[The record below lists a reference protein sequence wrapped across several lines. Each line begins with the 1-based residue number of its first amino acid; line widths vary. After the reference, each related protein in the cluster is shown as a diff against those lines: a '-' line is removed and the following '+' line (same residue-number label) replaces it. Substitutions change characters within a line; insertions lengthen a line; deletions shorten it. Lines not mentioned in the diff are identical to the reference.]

1 MTKYYRIISTTG
13 QNSWAIC
20 QLIVVYVLLAAIS
33 LAPLVLHAQNIRQ
46 NPLLDKIEKDSNH
59 NFNFT
64 DSNYSGFNKK
74 NQVIH
79 IYSFHND
86 LVNPDEIV
94 TGIVIDSNTG
104 EPLSNVTI
112 WIEGTSIATQS
123 SMNGSFKI
131 TIPEN
136 HESGTL
142 SFRLVGFRQKNIP
155 LQEIT
160 SRQESIRNQN
170 LQNETIQIELT
181 PDIIRFEDIIVT
193 SSPTGSGISYQP
205 DRAFSGEEL
214 HRKRDITIGHM
225 LDGEPGVAMRSL
237 GPAPARP
244 VIRGLDGERILI
256 LENGERM
263 GDLSE
268 SAADHSVALD
278 PNATDR
284 LEIVRGPASL
294 LYGSSALGGVINLIT
309 SDIPQ
314 DWTTGLS
321 GSTSFSGA
329 SMNKM
334 GAFFG
339 RFGYGAQNH
348 ALNARFSIRGAGNM
362 STPAGYVPYTG
373 LSNMEGSVGYGFR
386 FGETLGGFNIMGMQS
401 AYGIPGNPADPSHVE
416 IRFDRIATQ
425 GKLEGIIPGFFDK
438 YQWKFHAAAFD
449 QQEVELSRTLFSL
462 PETESMSMESI
473 PLEYRQ
479 RSVSTTL
486 NLQHR
491 PIGILDRGVLGL
503 NVNGRILDVMGTD
516 AYTPGDQYLNV
527 ALFTFQEIPINS
539 IWWTQMG
546 VRFDYRTLGTRE
558 NSANPDID
566 GRNTNFN
573 VAGSVGLNI
582 KPFESLEMGFQLAK
596 AHRYPTV
603 EELFSDGAHL
613 GAGSYEIGDP
623 SLKTEHGIGLD
634 FFTRYEADWI
644 KMEIATFYTVI
655 RNFIRFQP
663 GGEIHGPSGFPVFR
677 YQSGDARLWGGEF
690 SALVQMSE
698 YWSVPLGSDFVH
710 GKNIGTIRTQSFSD
724 SEAQKTIP
732 QHWNKIPMNGTQNNH
747 EQPITQISKDTPLPM
762 MPPLRF
768 RLGTEVV
775 LGSSWIGSTLR
786 YVTTQNRVAPGED
799 PTNGYALVSFQA
811 GHRIDAS
818 GLHRIVF
825 RIDNALDTTYQDHLS
840 RIEDRG
846 NPMPGRNIT
855 LVYSYSF

>member
-1 MTKYYRIISTTG
+1 MVMQYMQHIVQGINRMHMVLKYMLLP
-13 QNSWAIC
+13 
-20 QLIVVYVLLAAIS
+20 QL
-33 LAPLVLHAQNIRQ
+33 
-46 NPLLDKIEKDSNH
+46 K
-59 NFNFT
+59 
-64 DSNYSGFNKK
+64 
-74 NQVIH
+74 
-79 IYSFHND
+79 
-86 LVNPDEIV
+86 
-94 TGIVIDSNTG
+94 
-104 EPLSNVTI
+104 
-112 WIEGTSIATQS
+112 
-123 SMNGSFKI
+123 
-131 TIPEN
+131 
-136 HESGTL
+136 
-142 SFRLVGFRQKNIP
+142 
-155 LQEIT
+155 
-160 SRQESIRNQN
+160 
-170 LQNETIQIELT
+170 
-181 PDIIRFEDIIVT
+181 
-193 SSPTGSGISYQP
+193 
-205 DRAFSGEEL
+205 
-214 HRKRDITIGHM
+214 
-225 LDGEPGVAMRSL
+225 
-237 GPAPARP
+237 
-244 VIRGLDGERILI
+244 
-256 LENGERM
+256 
-263 GDLSE
+263 
-268 SAADHSVALD
+268 
-278 PNATDR
+278 
-284 LEIVRGPASL
+284 
-294 LYGSSALGGVINLIT
+294 
-309 SDIPQ
+309 
-314 DWTTGLS
+314 
-321 GSTSFSGA
+321 
-329 SMNKM
+329 
-334 GAFFG
+334 
-339 RFGYGAQNH
+339 
-348 ALNARFSIRGAGNM
+348 
-362 STPAGYVPYTG
+362 
-373 LSNMEGSVGYGFR
+373 
-386 FGETLGGFNIMGMQS
+386 
-401 AYGIPGNPADPSHVE
+401 
-416 IRFDRIATQ
+416 
-425 GKLEGIIPGFFDK
+425 K

-539 IWWTQMG
+539 IWRTQMG

-698 YWSVPLGSDFVH
+698 YWSVTLGSDFVH
-710 GKNIGTIRTQSFSD
+710 GTNIGTIRTQSFSD